1 MLVVMVAE
9 SLVVVLVFAWME
21 MIKPWFVVIILAALI
36 VETLPLLPAL
46 RLVARK
52 KGAEFPAVI
61 AQVGMSQMV
70 DEMVEVAL
78 EYVKTWLP
86 TAVVVDALFSMSAK
100 TVKSVSLIADVGTK
114 MFVLSLLNAAEM
126 PVTNVLVMMVWQ
138 LVGILMFVVLFVVSV
153 LIIPLTAGV
162 APALSLWN
170 AVGIIV
176 TNIPQMFVEIPF
188 VMLVLVAD

>member
-1 MLVVMVAE
+1 M
-9 SLVVVLVFAWME
+9 
-21 MIKPWFVVIILAALI
+21 
-36 VETLPLLPAL
+36 
-46 RLVARK
+46 
-52 KGAEFPAVI
+52 I

-70 DEMVEVAL
+70 DKMVEVAL
-78 EYVKTWLP
+78 EYVKTSLP

-100 TVKSVSLIADVGTK
+100 TVKSVSMIADVGTK

-126 PVTNVLVMMVWQ
+126 PVTNVPVMMVWQ

>member
-1 MLVVMVAE
+1 M
-9 SLVVVLVFAWME
+9 
-21 MIKPWFVVIILAALI
+21 
-36 VETLPLLPAL
+36 
-46 RLVARK
+46 
-52 KGAEFPAVI
+52 I

-70 DEMVEVAL
+70 DKMVEVAL
-78 EYVKTWLP
+78 EYVKTSLP

-100 TVKSVSLIADVGTK
+100 TVKSVSMIADVGTK

>member
-1 MLVVMVAE
+1 M
-9 SLVVVLVFAWME
+9 
-21 MIKPWFVVIILAALI
+21 
-36 VETLPLLPAL
+36 
-46 RLVARK
+46 
-52 KGAEFPAVI
+52 
-61 AQVGMSQMV
+61 
-70 DEMVEVAL
+70 
-78 EYVKTWLP
+78 
-86 TAVVVDALFSMSAK
+86 FSMSAK
-100 TVKSVSLIADVGTK
+100 TVKSVSMIADVGTK

>member
-1 MLVVMVAE
+1 M
-9 SLVVVLVFAWME
+9 
-21 MIKPWFVVIILAALI
+21 
-36 VETLPLLPAL
+36 
-46 RLVARK
+46 
-52 KGAEFPAVI
+52 I
-61 AQVGMSQMV
+61 AQVGMSEMV
-70 DEMVEVAL
+70 DKMVEVAL
-78 EYVKTWLP
+78 EYVKTSLP

-100 TVKSVSLIADVGTK
+100 TVKSVSMIADVGTK

-126 PVTNVLVMMVWQ
+126 PVKNVPVMMVWQ